1 MFELTTKEITVTPA
15 ALAYLTKI
23 LNGAAGLRLSILG
36 GKGCGGNE
44 YDLRPVQED
53 EIATDDAR
61 LSLGEGVKIF
71 IPQKDVLKLFGTKI
85 DYIEDEIG
93 NRRLDISN
101 PNETGRCGCGQSVNF

>member
-1 MFELTTKEITVTPA
+1 MFELTTKEIAVTPS

-23 LNGAAGLRLSILG
+23 GLGAAGLRLSILG

-44 YDLRPVQED
+44 YDLRPVQEE
-53 EIATDDAR
+53 EISPDDA
-61 LSLGEGVKIF
+61 SLCFAEGLRVF

-101 PNETGRCGCGQSVNF
+101 PNETGRCGCGKSVNF